1 MFIKQI
7 VIEGVEGDVEIRR
20 TESGAAVIADGVEGE
35 VPAKGSAHERW
46 GVAYNAARVIC
57 GTMKNGRPNAT
68 SSMVLE
74 IQREIE
80 RVAGC

>member
-7 VIEGVEGDVEIRR
+7 VMEGVEGDVEVRR
-20 TESGAAVIADGVEGE
+20 VDGGAMVIANDIERFV
-35 VPAKGSAHERW
+35 ALNASDRERW
-46 GVAYNAARVIC
+46 EIAWNAAKVLC
-57 GTMKNGRPNAT
+57 GMRGELPNAT
-68 SSMVLE
+68 SSMVHD